1 VKTITVE
8 CPNEDF
14 CPPGTTHKYPAADEV
29 VTVWAA
35 TEVREVS
42 SEEMHE
48 ILPGQKVTVIRH
60 HPDGHEVIA
69 RIASTDVWL
78 CIDDVDGLDNSEP
91 PSILGP
97 NDDHPML
104 GL

>member
-1 VKTITVE
+1 MKTITVE

-42 SEEMHE
+42 SEEMH
-48 ILPGQKVTVIRH
+48 
-60 HPDGHEVIA
+60 
-69 RIASTDVWL
+69 
-78 CIDDVDGLDNSEP
+78 
-91 PSILGP
+91 
-97 NDDHPML
+97 
-104 GL
+104 